1 MLMLIRS
8 LQIILHLP
16 MFFILF
22 PGNVLMVF
30 KAIRPIVAFDIL
42 DIDFKSGP
50 GGIEEIDSNEL
61 DLFA

>member
-1 MLMLIRS
+1 
-8 LQIILHLP
+8 